1 MSAPDIHAASGRRLG
16 LSDPRQEGP
25 ADLRLLAPAVAAWAG
40 AGLAVGTPGQWVVM
54 GVVFCLGTGMIL
66 LAVPGL
72 RRPRT
77 ADRGRIGPRAK
88 GVGRPGP
95 GSADRGRIGSCTA
108 VGRGV
113 VGGGVGEGNTAG
125 AAGETSEGDA
135 ADVVCASGAGGAA
148 RPARVRRRLHAT
160 AAATVLLC
168 AAAGAASAGLHSAD
182 VRRGPVPGLAR
193 QFARVEAEITLTS
206 DARRTFPRVRGDHST
221 PASLLLDAEVTL
233 LTRPGGTAVRLRT
246 PVLVIVRPSGA
257 TAAWQRLLPSTRLR
271 IGGRLAPPLH
281 KGERVAAVLRPE
293 GKAPPRVT
301 GPPSLLQR
309 TAGRL
314 RAGLREA
321 TDGLGPD
328 ARALLPGL
336 VVGDTARVTPELHEA
351 FRTTDLTHLTAVSGA
366 NLAILL
372 VLLIGPPGRAL
383 RAERGGLA
391 PRLGISLRMTALLGG
406 GLTLAFVLV
415 CRPEPSVL
423 RAAACGLI
431 TLLAIGTGRR
441 RTLIPALCAAV
452 LLLVLY
458 DPWLARSYGF
468 VLSVLATGAL
478 LTLAPRWSEALRRRR
493 VPPRLA
499 EALAA
504 AAAAQAV
511 CSPVVV
517 LLASR
522 VSLVAIPCN
531 LLAEFAVA
539 PATVLGFAALAL
551 APAAM
556 PVAVL
561 LARVAGWPAGW
572 IASVARTGAALPGAE
587 VDWPDGLSGAALLA
601 LLPLVLVPVARW
613 TGRRPWVCSAA
624 ALLLVLA
631 VLRPAPLTRVLT
643 GWPPPGWAFAM
654 CDVGQGDAL
663 VLAAG
668 RGSAVVVD
676 AGPDPRLADR
686 CLRELGVSRIPLLLL
701 THFHADHVRGLPG
714 MLRGRTVGAIQTT
727 SLDEPPE
734 QAAFVRRTAARARIP
749 VMRAAPGERRRIGT
763 LDWQV
768 LWPPGAAGTGAAAGP
783 VPQDPNDASVTLFV
797 RAGGLTLLLPGDLEP
812 PAQQALLRSHPEL
825 PRVDVLKVAHH
836 GSAHQDSALLRAVRP
851 RFALVSVGRDNPYG
865 HPAPRTVEALTREGT
880 VVLRTDRD
888 GAIAVRGTG
897 SGLRAVGRS

>member
-1 MSAPDIHAASGRRLG
+1 MQGEQGVQDVSESPGPRDVHAASGRRLG
-16 LSDPRQEGP
+16 VSDPRQEGP
-25 ADLRLLAPAVAAWAG
+25 VDLRLLPPALAAWAG
-40 AGLAVGTPGQWVVM
+40 AALAVGAPGRWTAV
-54 GVVFCLGTGMIL
+54 GVVLCLGAAMIL
-66 LAVPGL
+66 LAAPG
-72 RRPRT
+72 
-77 ADRGRIGPRAK
+77 
-88 GVGRPGP
+88 
-95 GSADRGRIGSCTA
+95 
-108 VGRGV
+108 
-113 VGGGVGEGNTAG
+113 
-125 AAGETSEGDA
+125 
-135 ADVVCASGAGGAA
+135 
-148 RPARVRRRLHAT
+148 VRWRLHT
-160 AAATVLLC
+160 AAAAAALFC
-168 AAAGAASAGLHSAD
+168 AAAGAGSAGLHAAD
-182 VRRGPVPGLAR
+182 ARQGPVPRLAR
-193 QFARVEAEITLTS
+193 EFARIEAEITLTS

-221 PASLLLDAEVTL
+221 PVSLLLDAEVTR
-233 LTRPGGTAVRLRT
+233 LTGPDGTEVRLRT
-246 PVLVIVRPSGA
+246 PVLVIVSPGGA
-257 TAAWQRLLPSTRLR
+257 TATWERLLPSTRLR
-271 IGGRLAPPLH
+271 IAGRLAPALH
-281 KGERVAAVLRPE
+281 RGERAAAVLRPE
-293 GKAPPRVT
+293 GKGPPRVT

-309 TAGRL
+309 TAGGL
-314 RAGLREA
+314 RAGLRTA

-351 FRTTDLTHLTAVSGA
+351 FRATDLTHLMAVSGA

-372 VLLIGPPGRAL
+372 VLLIGPPGSATRV
-383 RAERGGLA
+383 ERGGLA
-391 PRLGISLRMTALLGG
+391 PRLGLSLRVTALLGG

-478 LTLAPRWSEALRRRR
+478 LTIAPRWSEALRRRR
-493 VPPRLA
+493 VPGRLA

-511 CSPVVV
+511 CAPVVV

-551 APAAM
+551 APVAM
-556 PVAVL
+556 PVAGL
-561 LARVAGWPAGW
+561 LAWVAGWPAGW
-572 IASVARTGAALPGAE
+572 IASVARFGAALPGAE
-587 VDWPDGLSGAALLA
+587 MDWPDGVPGALLLAALTA
-601 LLPLVLVPVARW
+601 LLVLFVRRV
-613 TGRRPWVCSAA
+613 GRRPWICAA
-624 ALLLVLA
+624 VALLLVLV
-631 VLRPAPLTRVLT
+631 VLRPVPLTRLVT
-643 GWPPPGWAFAM
+643 GWPPPGWAFVM

-668 RGSAVVVD
+668 RGSGVVVD
-676 AGPDPRLADR
+676 AGPDPRPVDR
-686 CLRELGVSRIPLLLL
+686 CLRELGIIRVPLLLL

-714 MLRGRTVGAIQTT
+714 VLRGRAVGAIRTT
-727 SLDEPPE
+727 ALDEPPG
-734 QAAFVRRTAARARIP
+734 QAAFVRREAAKAGIPVARA
-749 VMRAAPGERRRIGT
+749 VSGERRRIGT

-768 LWPPGAAGTGAAAGP
+768 LWPQGGGEPSGPAAGP
-783 VPQDPNDASVTLFV
+783 VPHDPNDASVTLFV

-812 PAQQALLRSHPEL
+812 PAQQALLRSHPGL

-836 GSAHQDSALLRAVRP
+836 GSAHQDSALLRSLRP
-851 RFALVSVGRDNPYG
+851 RIALVSVGRDNPYG
-865 HPAPRTVEALTREGT
+865 HPAARTVDALTGGGA

-888 GAIAVRGTG
+888 GSIALTG
-897 SGLRAVGRS
+897 AGARLRAVGRS

>member
-1 MSAPDIHAASGRRLG
+1 MNAGDAGGALGASGTRAAGAHEAPDIHAASGKRLG

-25 ADLRLLAPAVAAWAG
+25 ADLRLLAPAAAAWAG
-40 AGLAVGTPGQWVVM
+40 AGLAVGAPGRWAAM
-54 GVVFCLGTGMIL
+54 GVVLCLGTAMVL
-66 LAVPGL
+66 LAVGL
-72 RRPRT
+72 RRS
-77 ADRGRIGPRAK
+77 RA
-88 GVGRPGP
+88 GDGG
-95 GSADRGRIGSCTA
+95 GAG
-108 VGRGV
+108 
-113 VGGGVGEGNTAG
+113 GGGVGARGG
-125 AAGETSEGDA
+125 GGGVRDGGGVGGDA
-135 ADVVCASGAGGAA
+135 WAWVVGGEAGDAGVRGVVDGGAVSGAGCA
-148 RPARVRRRLHAT
+148 RWRLRAT
-160 AAATVLLC
+160 AVAAVLLC
-168 AAAGAASAGLHSAD
+168 AAAGAASAALHGAD
-182 VRRGPVPGLAR
+182 ARRGPVPGLAR
-193 QFARVEAEITLTS
+193 QFARVQAEITLTS

-221 PASLLLDAEVTL
+221 PASLLLDAEITR
-233 LTRPGGTAVRLRT
+233 LTRADGTAVRLRT
-246 PVLVIVRPSGA
+246 PVLVIVPPGGA
-257 TAAWQRLLPSTRLR
+257 AAAWQRLLPSTGLR
-271 IGGRLAPPLH
+271 IAGRLAPPLH
-281 KGERVAAVLRPE
+281 TGERVAAVLRPE

-336 VVGDTARVTPELHEA
+336 VVGDTSRVTPELHDA
-351 FRTTDLTHLTAVSGA
+351 FRATDLTHLMAVSGS
-366 NLAILL
+366 NLGILL

-383 RAERGGLA
+383 RVERGGLA

-478 LTLAPRWSEALRRRR
+478 LTLAPRWSEALCRRR

-522 VSLVAIPCN
+522 VSLVAVPCN

-551 APAAM
+551 APVAM
-556 PVAVL
+556 PAAGL
-561 LARVAGWPAGW
+561 LATVAGWPAGW
-572 IASVARTGAALPGAE
+572 IASVARTGAAL
-587 VDWPDGLSGAALLA
+587 LAAVI
-601 LLPLVLVPVARW
+601 LVLVPAVRW
-613 TGRRPWVCSAA
+613 AGRRPWVCSAT

-631 VLRPAPLTRVLT
+631 VLRPVPLTRVLT

-668 RGSAVVVD
+668 RGSGVVVD
-676 AGPDPRLADR
+676 AGPDPRPVDR
-686 CLRELGVSRIPLLLL
+686 CLRELGVSRVPLLLL

-714 MLRGRTVGAIQTT
+714 VLRGRAVGAIETT

-734 QAAFVRRTAARARIP
+734 QAAFVRRTAAGAGVP
-749 VMRAAPGERRRIGT
+749 VVRAAPGERRRIGE

-768 LWPPGAAGTGAAAGP
+768 LWPPGKVSAGAVPAAGSVP
-783 VPQDPNDASVTLFV
+783 YDVPQDPNDASVTLLV
-797 RAGGLTLLLPGDLEP
+797 RTGGLTLLLPGDLEP
-812 PAQQALLRSHPEL
+812 AAQRALLLSHPEL

-836 GSAHQDSALLRAVRP
+836 GSAYQDSALLRAVRP

-865 HPAPRTVEALTREGT
+865 HPAPRTVDALAGQGA

-888 GAIAVRGTG
+888 GAIAVTGAG

>member
-1 MSAPDIHAASGRRLG
+1 MP
-16 LSDPRQEGP
+16 
-25 ADLRLLAPAVAAWAG
+25 
-40 AGLAVGTPGQWVVM
+40 
-54 GVVFCLGTGMIL
+54 
-66 LAVPGL
+66 
-72 RRPRT
+72 
-77 ADRGRIGPRAK
+77 
-88 GVGRPGP
+88 
-95 GSADRGRIGSCTA
+95 
-108 VGRGV
+108 
-113 VGGGVGEGNTAG
+113 
-125 AAGETSEGDA
+125 
-135 ADVVCASGAGGAA
+135 
-148 RPARVRRRLHAT
+148 AT
-160 AAATVLLC
+160 AAAAVLLC
-168 AAAGAASAGLHSAD
+168 TAAGAASAGLHGAD

-206 DARRTFPRVRGDHST
+206 DARRTFPQVRGDHST

-233 LTRPGGTAVRLRT
+233 LTRPDGTAVRLRT
-246 PVLVIVRPSGA
+246 PVLVIVPPGGA
-257 TAAWQRLLPSTRLR
+257 TAVWQRLLPSTRLR
-271 IGGRLAPPLH
+271 IAGRLAPPLH

-314 RAGLREA
+314 RTGLREA

-336 VVGDTARVTPELHEA
+336 VVGDTSRVTPELHDA
-351 FRTTDLTHLTAVSGA
+351 FRATDLTHLMAVSGS
-366 NLAILL
+366 NLSILL

-391 PRLGISLRMTALLGG
+391 PRLGIPLRTTAVLGG

-478 LTLAPRWSEALRRRR
+478 LTLAPRWGEALRRRR

-522 VSLVAIPCN
+522 VSLVAVPCN
-531 LLAEFAVA
+531 LLAEVAVA

-551 APAAM
+551 APVAM
-556 PVAVL
+556 PVAGL

-572 IASVARTGAALPGAE
+572 IASVARTGAAFPGAE
-587 VDWPDGLSGAALLA
+587 ADWPGGLSGAALLA
-601 LLPLVLVPVARW
+601 VLTLVLVPVARW
-613 TGRRPWVCSAA
+613 MARRPWVCSAA

-668 RGSAVVVD
+668 RGSGVVVD
-676 AGPDPRLADR
+676 VGPDPRLADR
-686 CLRELGVSRIPLLLL
+686 CLRELGVRRIPLLLL

-714 MLRGRTVGAIQTT
+714 VLRGRTVGAIQTT

-734 QAAFVRRTAARARIP
+734 QAAFVRRTAARARVP

-768 LWPPGAAGTGAAAGP
+768 LWPPGAAGTAGP

-812 PAQQALLRSHPEL
+812 PAQQALLRSHPGL

-865 HPAPRTVEALTREGT
+865 HPAPRTVDALTGQGA

-888 GAIAVRGTG
+888 GAIAVTGEG